1 MDYIE
6 KIVLN
11 WILYSSDEVY
21 TYKTKCKI
29 VRYVKENPNDALLI
43 ASGLYFLDKDSKKII
58 VSARGH
64 NFLEEM
70 NRYKYA
76 FGRSRT
82 EYMYATELT
91 RNKPSF
97 FKSRDLMIEK
107 FLSENVNRY
116 KNTDGHIS
124 GSYLE
129 NLLLKM
135 LASSNM
141 YAKDSKEY
149 EIISEVIRKRPD
161 DVIEALFVCKL
172 QDNNFDNLI
181 SEYVKRNNL
190 DKEIDK
196 LLVVARNLKLLYKD
210 KYKVL
215 KNDFILGLEDSI
227 NKTHADIEEDFYK
240 FEEEKLIDE
249 WLYLHT
255 EERKYDDLL
264 LAWWDSVSDFSK
276 DREEYKKVVNYI
288 LNDSDTFLDMLM
300 AMNILGV
307 NIEDS
312 INMALRGEDFEFD
325 DLFKK
330 YAYAGFNLKIYFK
343 DAYNRDN
350 FVKSL
355 NNSLKRE
362 RRN

>member
-1 MDYIE
+1 MDYIK

-11 WILYSSDEVY
+11 WILYSSDLVY

-29 VRYVKENPNDALLI
+29 VRYVKENPNDALLV
-43 ASGLYFLDKDSKKII
+43 ASGLYFLDKNSEKII
-58 VSARGH
+58 VSAKGH
-64 NFLEEM
+64 NFLEDM

-76 FGRSRT
+76 FLKR
-82 EYMYATELT
+82 
-91 RNKPSF
+91 K
-97 FKSRDLMIEK
+97 DLLIEK
-107 FLSENVNRY
+107 FLSENANRY
-116 KNTDGHIS
+116 KNTDMHIS

-135 LASSNM
+135 LASFNM
-141 YAKDSKEY
+141 YDKNSNEY
-149 EIISEVIRKRPD
+149 ELLSNIIRKRPN
-161 DVIEALFVCKL
+161 DVLEAIFICNWQGK
-172 QDNNFDNLI
+172 NINEIIAEAIKKNSF
-181 SEYVKRNNL
+181 

-196 LLVVARNLKLLYKD
+196 LLVIARNLKILFKD
-210 KYKVL
+210 KYKKL
-215 KNDFILGLEDSI
+215 TNDFILGIEGNI
-227 NKTHADIEEDFYK
+227 NKTPVDI
-240 FEEEKLIDE
+240 EEEKLIDE

-255 EERKYDDLL
+255 DEHEYDDLL
-264 LAWWDSVSDFSK
+264 LTWWDNISDFSK
-276 DREEYKKVVNYI
+276 DCEEHKKVINYI

-307 NIEDS
+307 NIENT
-312 INMALRGEDFEFD
+312 INIALIVDDFEFD

-330 YAYAGFNLKIYFK
+330 YTFAGINLKIYFK
-343 DAYNRDN
+343 DDYKKDD

>member
-1 MDYIE
+1 MDYIK

-11 WILYSSDEVY
+11 WILYSSDLVY

-29 VRYVKENPNDALLI
+29 VRYVKENPNDALLV
-43 ASGLYFLDKDSKKII
+43 ASGLYFLDKNSEKII
-58 VSARGH
+58 VSAKGH
-64 NFLEEM
+64 NFLEDM

-76 FGRSRT
+76 F
-82 EYMYATELT
+82 
-91 RNKPSF
+91 
-97 FKSRDLMIEK
+97 FKRGDLMIEK
-107 FLSENVNRY
+107 FLSENANRY
-116 KNTDGHIS
+116 KNTDMHIS

-135 LASSNM
+135 LASFNM
-141 YAKDSKEY
+141 YDKNSNEY
-149 EIISEVIRKRPD
+149 ELLSNIIRKRPN
-161 DVIEALFVCKL
+161 DVLEAIFICNWEGK
-172 QDNNFDNLI
+172 NINEIIAEAIKKNSF
-181 SEYVKRNNL
+181 

-196 LLVVARNLKLLYKD
+196 LLVIARNLKILFKD
-210 KYKVL
+210 KYKKL
-215 KNDFILGLEDSI
+215 TNDFILGIEGNI
-227 NKTHADIEEDFYK
+227 NKIPVDI
-240 FEEEKLIDE
+240 EEEKLIDE

-255 EERKYDDLL
+255 DEHEYDDLL
-264 LAWWDSVSDFSK
+264 LTWWDNISDFPK
-276 DREEYKKVVNYI
+276 DCEEHKKVINYI

-307 NIEDS
+307 NIENT
-312 INMALRGEDFEFD
+312 INMALRGDDFEFD

-330 YAYAGFNLKIYFK
+330 YTFAGINLKIYFK
-343 DAYNRDN
+343 DAYKKDN